1 MASREAA
8 LVVSM
13 MKSAHVTA
21 NESMA
26 FMGQALTLIEQKKSG
41 SAVNFIKEL
50 IERRESRSIPDLSGH
65 IS

>member
-8 LVVSM
+8 LVVSI
-13 MKSAHVTA
+13 MKSSKVTS
-21 NESMA
+21 NEALA
-26 FMGQALTLIEQKKSG
+26 FMGQALTIIEQKKSG

-50 IERRESRSIPDLSGH
+50 IERRESRSLPDLSSH